1 MDIKKQRIRQRAY
14 IIEAP
19 FCTRLLSLRDTRF
32 PQGVAGE
39 LLFCPYFLGI
49 SLPATILR

>member
-1 MDIKKQRIRQRAY
+1 MDALGDLEAAELRAAVFL
-14 IIEAP
+14 ELP
-19 FCTRLLSLRDTRF
+19 
-32 PQGVAGE
+32 VAGE